1 MVICGQLPSILP
13 AGKDRRWDA
22 CCAVIAVIH
31 NLRWGGDS
39 QMNNRDTN
47 QTLETTPREGRSFK
61 EQKKG
66 RDSV

>member
-13 AGKDRRWDA
+13 AGKDRCWDA
-22 CCAVIAVIH
+22 CCDSCDSQPA
-31 NLRWGGDS
+31 LGGDS

>member
-1 MVICGQLPSILP
+1 MLGRVLCCDSCDSQP
-13 AGKDRRWDA
+13 A
-22 CCAVIAVIH
+22 
-31 NLRWGGDS
+31 LGGDS

-66 RDSV
+66 RESV